1 MPEIIIEEIANAP
14 VDVVYATAKD
24 IERFPDWMP
33 DMESI
38 TVVSREGGKVVS
50 KWVGRVEEFKRF
62 LRWTEED
69 LWDDDK
75 KTCVFRTLEG
85 DWDKY
90 EGEWSFISEGDK
102 TRLKLR
108 LEFEFNVPLIG
119 ALIKG
124 LLKKLVEK
132 NSRNMLQA
140 LAARAASSESLR

>member
-24 IERFPDWMP
+24 IERFPEWMP

-38 TVVSREGGKVVS
+38 TVVSREGNKVVS
-50 KWVGRVEEFKRF
+50 KWVGRVDEFKRF

-90 EGEWSFISEGDK
+90 EGEWNFISEGDQ
-102 TRLKLR
+102 TRMRMR
-108 LEFEFNVPLIG
+108 LDFEFNVPLIG
-119 ALIKG
+119 PLIKG
-124 LLKKLVEK
+124 LLAKLVEK
-132 NSRNMLQA
+132 NSRGMLQA
-140 LAARAASSESLR
+140 LKTEAERAD